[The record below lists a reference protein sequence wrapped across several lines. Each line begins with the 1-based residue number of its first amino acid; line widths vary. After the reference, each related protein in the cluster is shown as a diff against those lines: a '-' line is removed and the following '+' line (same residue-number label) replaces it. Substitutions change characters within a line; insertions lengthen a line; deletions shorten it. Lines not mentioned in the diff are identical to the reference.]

1 MDDLEKRG
9 GHPQKRERDAA
20 GVSLSQTE
28 SRFLELLADPFR
40 DDEEFTA
47 AGRAA
52 RLTENQIAYID
63 EWVMNHGA
71 HWLTCESAGFNA
83 LEGARVFRN
92 PAVARI
98 INAAA
103 EAGLCAGTIPSKE
116 EVAGF
121 LGQQMRNPFVPAAT
135 QQKAA
140 EIPRLYNDHI
150 GLFSVLAVP
159 LRKHLLGFS
168 HEEFGIRESVPFG
181 ILPRVLDRCRDDL
194 NTVNLSCLLRKKER
208 DCSDSAVQVPD
219 VLSTGKT
226 GEFQRFAI
234 EAFCLLRIHLVEG
247 KR

>member
-1 MDDLEKRG
+1 MTGRGGAIGPERGQGVDDLEKRG

-103 EAGLCAGTIPSKE
+103 EAGLCAGTVPSKE

-140 EIPRLYNDHI
+140 ETVAKMMGYFPAGQNGAASGGVSINI
-150 GLFSVLAVP
+150 VN
-159 LRKHLLGFS
+159 
-168 HEEFGIRESVPFG
+168 PF
-181 ILPRVLDRCRDDL
+181 PSD
-194 NTVNLSCLLRKKER
+194 VNVTM
-208 DCSDSAVQVPD
+208 D
-219 VLSTGKT
+219 
-226 GEFQRFAI
+226 GEQ
-234 EAFCLLRIHLVEG
+234 
-247 KR
+247 

>member
-1 MDDLEKRG
+1 MYALREHIDWLYRLNLIPILPCQDLQIPGEGCGITGDIDDTLRIHLQHDIQQCG
-9 GHPQKRERDAA
+9 I
-20 GVSLSQTE
+20 
-28 SRFLELLADPFR
+28 
-40 DDEEFTA
+40 TA
-47 AGRAA
+47 LPGR
-52 RLTENQIAYID
+52 I
-63 EWVMNHGA
+63 
-71 HWLTCESAGFNA
+71 
-83 LEGARVFRN
+83 
-92 PAVARI
+92 
-98 INAAA
+98 
-103 EAGLCAGTIPSKE
+103 
-116 EVAGF
+116 
-121 LGQQMRNPFVPAAT
+121 
-135 QQKAA
+135 
-140 EIPRLYNDHI
+140 YNDHI

-168 HEEFGIRESVPFG
+168 HEEFSIRESVPFG